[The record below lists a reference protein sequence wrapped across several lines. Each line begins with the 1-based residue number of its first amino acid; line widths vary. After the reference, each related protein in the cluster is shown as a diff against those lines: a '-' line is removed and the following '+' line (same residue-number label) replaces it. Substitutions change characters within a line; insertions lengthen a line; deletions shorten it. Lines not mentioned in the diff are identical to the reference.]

1 MADVSAR
8 TRDATAIVVLAGG
21 EARRF
26 PGKLE
31 HPVDGQPMVARL
43 VDRLST
49 TGWPVYVAG
58 KGTFSP
64 AVDVRLAAPLL
75 IDRFPRG
82 GPLSA
87 LLSACTTIRAKRIFA
102 LAADQ
107 PRLEAGMLERLAA
120 SWRPGDE
127 AVVPEH
133 DGRIEPL
140 AALYGRLAILR
151 EGFTLRRMGANAM
164 RDLVARIAAHFVAF
178 DSAYFYNVNRMA
190 DLLDR

>member
-1 MADVSAR
+1 MPNDTAD
-8 TRDATAIVVLAGG
+8 AIIVLAGG

-31 HPVDGQPMVARL
+31 HPVDGQPMVVRL
-43 VDRLST
+43 VERLRA
-49 TGWPVYVAG
+49 TGWPVYIGG
-58 KGTFSP
+58 KGSFSP
-64 AVDVRLAAPLL
+64 AVDARLEAPLV
-75 IDRFPRG
+75 IDRYPRG

-87 LLSACTTIRAKRIFA
+87 LLSACTAIRANRVFA

-107 PRLEAGMLERLAA
+107 PRLDAGVLERLAA
-120 SWRPGDE
+120 AWRPGDE

-151 EGFTLRRMGANAM
+151 EGFALRRAGANAM
-164 RDLVARIAAHFVAF
+164 RDLVARIAARFVAF
-178 DSAYFYNVNRMA
+178 DSIYFHNVNRIA